1 MASVNCTR
9 CLTRPTS
16 GLRLADRITPII
28 TWTAPFTTTTAVAA
42 GPSKAVGNKP
52 RQVIGKH
59 IRKGKIG
66 QNAKKKREIVRF
78 KKPEPGERKAFRK
91 RIQLSN
97 NNAAVVTGLPV
108 ADAAAMVSKENLGRI
123 ISMPDKLIDQ
133 LRALESFKTTQN
145 WGLFRKPHMLVRKET
160 MQMMER
166 LNEAAA
172 EKQTLRAVLTGERV
186 SGKSLL
192 LMQAM
197 SHALLNNWVVI
208 HIPEGEYSKPPSP
221 PVLSPFGIST
231 DSSAAQDL
239 TNAHTEYSPVP
250 QTTPV
255 EFIQPVYCF
264 HLLQTIIK
272 ANHDILAQYKAS
284 KNYSHLQLLHLPE
297 DPTLADL
304 ITAAKEPDY
313 AWPVLK
319 ALWYELT
326 AVPGRPP
333 VLLGLDGLSHVMK
346 VSEYRDPSF
355 NLVHS
360 HDLTLVRL
368 FTDALSGK
376 TPFANGGAV
385 IGATSRSNAP
395 RSPSMDLALARSFA
409 AAAGKHVPTA
419 DPYRKDYDPRVHEVL
434 EKVDVFH
441 VDNVSK
447 AEARAV
453 MEYWA
458 ASGMLRS
465 LVNETTVTEKW
476 TLGGQGVIGEIER
489 AALLH
494 SRI

>member
-1 MASVNCTR
+1 MTSVNCTR

-42 GPSKAVGNKP
+42 GPSKVVGNKP

-59 IRKGKIG
+59 IRKGKVG
-66 QNAKKKREIVRF
+66 QNSKKKREVVRF

-123 ISMPDKLIDQ
+123 IGMPDKLIDQ
-133 LRALESFKTTQN
+133 LRALEAFKTTQN

-160 MQMMER
+160 VQMMER

-172 EKQTLRAVLTGERV
+172 EKKTLSTVLTGERI

-208 HIPEGEYSKPPSP
+208 HIPE
-221 PVLSPFGIST
+221 
-231 DSSAAQDL
+231 AQDL

-255 EFIQPVYCF
+255 EFTQPVYCF

-284 KNYSHLQLLHLPE
+284 KNYSHLQLLHLLE

-333 VLLGLDGLSHVMK
+333 VLLGLDGLSHIMK
-346 VSEYRDPSF
+346 ISEYRDPSF

-395 RSPSMDLALARSFA
+395 RSPSMDLALARSSA
-409 AAAGKHVPTA
+409 AAAGKHLPTA
-419 DPYRKDYDPRVHEVL
+419 DPYRKDYDARVHEVL

>member
-1 MASVNCTR
+1 MTSVNCTR

-42 GPSKAVGNKP
+42 GPSKVVGNKP

-59 IRKGKIG
+59 IRKGKVG
-66 QNAKKKREIVRF
+66 QNSKKKREVVRF

-123 ISMPDKLIDQ
+123 IGMPDKLIDQ
-133 LRALESFKTTQN
+133 LRALEAFKTTQN

-160 MQMMER
+160 VQMMER

-172 EKQTLRAVLTGERV
+172 EKKTLSTVLT
-186 SGKSLL
+186 
-192 LMQAM
+192 
-197 SHALLNNWVVI
+197 
-208 HIPEGEYSKPPSP
+208 
-221 PVLSPFGIST
+221 
-231 DSSAAQDL
+231 AQDL

-255 EFIQPVYCF
+255 EFTQPVYCF

-333 VLLGLDGLSHVMK
+333 VLLGLDGLSHIMK
-346 VSEYRDPSF
+346 ISEYRDPSF

-395 RSPSMDLALARSFA
+395 RSPSMDLALARSSA
-409 AAAGKHVPTA
+409 AAAGKHLPTA
-419 DPYRKDYDPRVHEVL
+419 DPYRKDYDARVHEVL

>member
-1 MASVNCTR
+1 MASINCTR

-28 TWTAPFTTTTAVAA
+28 TWTAPFSTTTTAAAAA
-42 GPSKAVGNKP
+42 GGKVIGSKP
-52 RQVIGKH
+52 RQVIGRH

-66 QNAKKKREIVRF
+66 QNAKRKREVVRF
-78 KKPEPGERKAFRK
+78 KKPEQGERKAFRK

-97 NNAAVVTGLPV
+97 NNAAPVTGLPV
-108 ADAAAMVSKENLGRI
+108 ADADAMLSQDNLGRM
-123 ISMPDKLIDQ
+123 ISMPDTLIDQ
-133 LRALESFKTTQN
+133 LRALESFKITQC

-160 MQMMER
+160 VQMMER
-166 LNEAAA
+166 LKEAAT
-172 EKQTLRAVLTGERV
+172 EKQTLRTVLTGERI

-208 HIPEGEYSKPPSP
+208 HIPEGE
-221 PVLSPFGIST
+221 
-231 DSSAAQDL
+231 SSSQDL
-239 TNAHTEYSPVP
+239 TNAHTEYSPVAK
-250 QTTPV
+250 TSPV
-255 EFIQPVYCF
+255 EFTQPVYCF
-264 HLLQTIIK
+264 SLLQTILK
-272 ANHDILAQYKAS
+272 ANREVLSQFKAS

-297 DPTLADL
+297 DPNLADL
-304 ITAAKEPDY
+304 ISAAKEPDY

-333 VLLGLDGLSHVMK
+333 VLLGLDGLSHIMK
-346 VSEYRDPSF
+346 ISDYRDPAF

-360 HDLTLVRL
+360 HDLSLVRL
-368 FTDALSGK
+368 FTDALAGK

-385 IGATSRSNAP
+385 IAATSRSNAP
-395 RSPSMDLALARSFA
+395 RSPSMDLALARSVA
-409 AAAGKHVPTA
+409 RAAGKPLPAA
-419 DPYRKDYDPRVHEVL
+419 DPYRRDYDARVHEAL
-434 EKVDVFH
+434 DKVDVFH
-441 VDNVSK
+441 VDAVSK
-447 AEARAV
+447 TEARAV

-465 LVNETTVTEKW
+465 LVNERTVTEKW

-489 AALLH
+489 AALLT

>member
-28 TWTAPFTTTTAVAA
+28 TWTAPFTTTTAAAA
-42 GPSKAVGNKP
+42 GPSKVVGNKP

-59 IRKGKIG
+59 IRKGKVG
-66 QNAKKKREIVRF
+66 QNSKKKRE
-78 KKPEPGERKAFRK
+78 
-91 RIQLSN
+91 LSN
-97 NNAAVVTGLPV
+97 NNAAVVPGLPV
-108 ADAAAMVSKENLGRI
+108 ADASAMVSKENLGRI
-123 ISMPDKLIDQ
+123 IGMPDKLIDQ

-160 MQMMER
+160 VQMMER

-172 EKQTLRAVLTGERV
+172 EKQTLSTVLTGERI

-197 SHALLNNWVVI
+197 SYALLNNWVVI
-208 HIPEGEYSKPPSP
+208 HIPEGEYSNPPPS
-221 PVLSPFGIST
+221 LFLFGIST
-231 DSSAAQDL
+231 DSSTAQDL

-255 EFIQPVYCF
+255 EFTQPVYCF

-333 VLLGLDGLSHVMK
+333 VLLGLDGLSHIMK
-346 VSEYRDPSF
+346 ISEYRDPSF

-376 TPFANGGAV
+376 TPFVNGGAPPP
-385 IGATSRSNAP
+385 ANT
-395 RSPSMDLALARSFA
+395 L
-409 AAAGKHVPTA
+409 PTA
-419 DPYRKDYDPRVHEVL
+419 DPYRKDYDARVHEVL

>member
-28 TWTAPFTTTTAVAA
+28 TWTAPFTTTTTAMAA
-42 GPSKAVGNKP
+42 GPAKIVGSKP
-52 RQVIGKH
+52 RQVIGRH

-78 KKPEPGERKAFRK
+78 KKPEQGERKAFRK

-97 NNAAVVTGLPV
+97 NNAVAVTGLPV
-108 ADAAAMVSKENLGRI
+108 ADADAMVSRENLGRM

-133 LRALESFKTTQN
+133 LRALESFKNTQC
-145 WGLFRKPHMLVRKET
+145 WGLFRKPHVLVRKET
-160 MQMMER
+160 VQMMESF
-166 LNEAAA
+166 
-172 EKQTLRAVLTGERV
+172 V
-186 SGKSLL
+186 
-192 LMQAM
+192 
-197 SHALLNNWVVI
+197 
-208 HIPEGEYSKPPSP
+208 
-221 PVLSPFGIST
+221 
-231 DSSAAQDL
+231 AQDL

-250 QTTPV
+250 KTSPV
-255 EFIQPVYCF
+255 EFTQPVYCF

-272 ANHDILAQYKAS
+272 ANRDVLAQFKCS
-284 KNYSHLQLLHLPE
+284 KSYSHLQLLHLPE

-346 VSEYRDPSF
+346 ISEYRDPAF

-368 FTDALSGK
+368 FTDALAGK

-385 IGATSRSNAP
+385 IAATSRSNAP
-395 RSPSMDLALARSFA
+395 RSASMDLALARSAAAA
-409 AAAGKHVPTA
+409 AAAGKALPAA
-419 DPYRKDYDPRVHEVL
+419 DPYRKDYDARVHEVL

-441 VDNVSK
+441 VDSVTK

-465 LVNETTVTEKW
+465 LVNEATVTEKW

-489 AALLH
+489 AALMT
-494 SRI
+494 SRM